1 MIRAPEFQDTP
12 TDREAVS
19 LLLRAGGRS
28 GVGSDD
34 LAALNAAWDEL
45 APRLAVMD
53 EEAFGRWLADV
64 GEAEVAGPVRER
76 ASDLTN
82 QLIGWRA
89 GDV

>member
-12 TDREAVS
+12 TDRAAAA
-19 LLLRAGGRS
+19 LLLGAGGHS
-28 GVGSDD
+28 DAGSDD

-53 EEAFGRWLADV
+53 ERAFGRWLADV
-64 GEAEVAGPVRER
+64 GAAEVAGPVRER

-82 QLIGWRA
+82 HLIGWRL